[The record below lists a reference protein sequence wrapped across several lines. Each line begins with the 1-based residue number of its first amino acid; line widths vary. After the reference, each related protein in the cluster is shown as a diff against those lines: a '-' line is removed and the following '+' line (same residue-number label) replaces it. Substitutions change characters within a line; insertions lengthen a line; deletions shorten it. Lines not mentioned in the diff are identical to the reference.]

1 MKAFKIFAIL
11 MVFTLTGCDLT
22 LLPED
27 AVSPET
33 YFKTE
38 TDLQLWTNQFYTLFD
53 SAENLSGQNADDMVD
68 KSMGSVIDGT
78 RLPSDGHN
86 GTNEWNWK
94 MLRNINYYLQNS
106 SNCTDEKIRSEYDGV
121 AYFFRAYCYY
131 QKLLRY
137 GDLPWYD
144 QVLNSTDD
152 ALLAKPREDRGVI
165 MDHILA
171 DLDLAIAQ
179 LPETKNVSR
188 VTKWTA
194 LAFKSRAALYEGT
207 WRQYRG
213 LPDAEKY
220 LTQAAAAAKDFIDN
234 SGYKLYSDG
243 NQPYR
248 DMFNSDNAK
257 SEEVILARIYNFEG
271 LNLSHSVQFNVKNSA
286 QGFTKRYMNHYL
298 MADGT
303 RFTDKADYDKIFYT
317 DEVKDRDPR
326 LAQTVLC
333 PGYIPVGEKSVVPND
348 MTSFTGYEPIKFV
361 AAAAYSGASKGTSDW
376 ALFRAAEVYLNYAE
390 AQAELGLLTK
400 ADLEIS
406 IDKIRTRANMPKLS
420 EAAADPASIP
430 VDPYL
435 ASCYPNVTKNSM
447 TGAILEIRRERT
459 VELVMEGFR
468 QWDMFRWKEGAQM
481 VNETNPY
488 YGIYFAGIGLFDMDG
503 DGKNDLEIYKDKQQS
518 KPSDGLTVLK
528 LGSNLTLSND
538 ESGYVVAWPALTYT
552 WNEERDYLWP
562 VPADQRVL
570 TGGALTQN
578 PGWTDSTNFD

>member
-38 TDLQLWTNQFYTLFD
+38 TDLQLWTNQFYKLFD
-53 SAENLSGQNADDMVD
+53 SSDNLSGQNADDMVD
-68 KSMGSVIDGT
+68 KSMGSVIEGT

-86 GTNEWNWK
+86 GTNEWNWS
-94 MLRNINYYLQNS
+94 MLRNINFYLQNS
-106 SNCTDEKIRSEYDGV
+106 SNCTNEKVRSEYDGV

-131 QKLLRY
+131 QKLIRY

-152 ALLAKPREDRGVI
+152 ELLAKSREDRGVI

-179 LPETKNVSR
+179 LPEAKNISR

-207 WRQYRG
+207 WRQYRN
-213 LPDAEKY
+213 LPNAEKY
-220 LTQAAAAAKDFIDN
+220 LTQAAEAAKEFIDN
-234 SGYKLYSDG
+234 SGYGIYSIGD
-243 NQPYR
+243 QPYR
-248 DMFNSDNAK
+248 DLFNGDQAK
-257 SEEVILARIYNFEG
+257 EEEVVLARIYNFAG
-271 LNLSHSVQFNVKNSA
+271 LNLSHSVQFNIKNSA
-286 QGFTKRYMNHYL
+286 QGFTKRFMNHYL
-298 MADGT
+298 MSNGT
-303 RFTDKADYDKIFYT
+303 RFTEKENYNTMFYT
-317 DEVKDRDPR
+317 EEVKDRDPR

-333 PGYIPVGEKSVVPND
+333 PGYIPVDEKSVVPND
-348 MTSFTGYEPIKFV
+348 LTSMTGYEPIKFV
-361 AAAAYSGASKGTSDW
+361 ASAAHSGASKGTSDW
-376 ALFRAAEVYLNYAE
+376 ALFRTAEVYLNYAE
-390 AQAELGLLTK
+390 AKAELGTLTK

-406 IDKIRTRANMPKLS
+406 IDKIRARVKMPKLS
-420 EAAADPASIP
+420 EAAADPSAIAI
-430 VDPYL
+430 DPFL
-435 ASCYPNVTKNSM
+435 AACYPNVTQNSM

-459 VELVMEGFR
+459 IELVMEGFR

-481 VNETNPY
+481 INKSNPY
-488 YGIYFAGIGLFDMDG
+488 YGIYFSNIGLFDMDG
-503 DGKNDLEIYKDKQQS
+503 DGKNDLEIYSTTQQS

-528 LGSNLTLSND
+528 TGSNLTLSEGD
-538 ESGYVVAWPALTYT
+538 HGYIVAYPSVTYE
-552 WNEERDYLWP
+552 WNEGRDYLWP

-570 TGGALTQN
+570 TGGALSQN
-578 PGWTDSTNFD
+578 PGWKDSTNFN